1 MTTFSFVQKDF
12 VSWLKE
18 FASCLHA
25 PMQGNDL
32 ILPPSLGNGRIIA
45 QSPSRDMS
53 FVVMDFTLHEDLVL
67 YRKPTKDYGILLF
80 FNQVEVSDFFRIR
93 SGQEELKETTRSR
106 SNVFMS
112 STNMDLELQYSKGS
126 TLKRVGIYF
135 SPVMV
140 RKFVKKDMQ
149 LFLTAYT
156 DQGIENVNR
165 ETINFELK
173 SILDDIFKTSLK
185 DDFGRLILQNRV
197 LMLTEK
203 FLHNL
208 LAREVKGEKTN
219 YLKKEDVEGIQTV
232 ERILTQSDLDK
243 FPSIESLSRM
253 AMMSSTKLKTKFK
266 EVYGMKL
273 YEYYNRH
280 RLLKA
285 KEMITIGKSSVKDAA
300 YSIGFSNLSNFSRA
314 FKKEF
319 GVLPGQIK

>member
-1 MTTFSFVQKDF
+1 MVTFSFIQKDF

-18 FASCLHA
+18 FASNLHA

-32 ILPPSLGNGRIIA
+32 ILPASMGQGRIIA

-53 FVVMDFTLHEDLVL
+53 FIVMDFTLNDDLLLV
-67 YRKPTKDYGILLF
+67 RQPSKDYGILLF
-80 FNQVEVSDFFRIR
+80 FNQVEVSEFFRIR
-93 SGQEELKETTRSR
+93 SGKEELRETTKSR
-106 SNVFMS
+106 SNVFLS
-112 STNMDLELQYSKGS
+112 STNMELELQYSKGS
-126 TLKRVGIYF
+126 SLKRVGIYF

-140 RKFVKKDMQ
+140 RKFVKSDMQ
-149 LFLTAYT
+149 LFLSVYT
-156 DQGIENVNR
+156 DQGINNVNR

-173 SILDDIFKTSLK
+173 SILDEIYKTSLK
-185 DDFGRLILQNRV
+185 DDFGRLVLQNRV

-208 LAREVKGEKTN
+208 LAKEVKGEKKN

-232 ERILTQSDLDK
+232 ERILTQSDLEK
-243 FPSIESLSRM
+243 FPSIEALSKM

-285 KEMITIGKSSVKDAA
+285 KDMITIGRTTVKDAA

>member
-1 MTTFSFVQKDF
+1 MTTFSFVQDDF
-12 VSWLKE
+12 VSWLKD
-18 FASCLHA
+18 FALCLHS
-25 PMQGNDL
+25 PMHGNDL
-32 ILPPSLGNGRIIA
+32 ILPSSLGEGRMIA
-45 QSPSRDMS
+45 QAPSRDMS
-53 FVVMDFTLHEDLVL
+53 FIVMDFTLKEDLVL
-67 YRKPTKDYGILLF
+67 IRKPTTDYGILLF
-80 FNQVEVSDFFRIR
+80 FNQVTVGDFFRIR
-93 SGQEELKETTRSR
+93 SGKEELKEFTKSR
-106 SNVFMS
+106 SNIFLS
-112 STNMDLELQYSKGS
+112 STNMDMELHYSKGS

-140 RKFVKKDMQ
+140 RKFVKDDMQ
-149 LFLTAYT
+149 LFLTVYT
-156 DQGIENVNR
+156 DQGLKNVNR

-173 SILDDIFKTSLK
+173 SILDDIFRTSLK

-208 LAREVKGEKTN
+208 LAKEVKSDKKS
-219 YLKKEDVEGIQTV
+219 YLKKEDIEGIQTV
-232 ERILTQSDLDK
+232 ERVLTQADLDK
-243 FPSIESLSRM
+243 FPSVESLSRM

-285 KEMITIGKSSVKDAA
+285 KEMITVGRSSVKDAA

>member
-1 MTTFSFVQKDF
+1 MTSFSFIQEDF
-12 VSWLKE
+12 VSWLKK
-18 FASCLHA
+18 FASVLQT

-32 ILPPSLGNGRIIA
+32 ILPDSLGQGRIIA

-53 FVVMDFTLHEDLVL
+53 FVVMDFTLNEDLVL
-67 YRKPTKDYGILLF
+67 IRKPTTDYGILLF
-80 FNQVEVSDFFRIR
+80 FNQVIVSDFFRIR
-93 SGQEELKETTRSR
+93 SGHQELKETTKSR
-106 SNVFMS
+106 SNAFLS
-112 STNMDLELQYSKGS
+112 STNMELDLHYSKGS
-126 TLKRVGIYF
+126 VLKRVGIYF
-135 SPVMV
+135 SPAMV
-140 RKFVKKDMQ
+140 RKFVKNDMQ
-149 LFLTAYT
+149 LFLSVYT
-156 DQGIENVNR
+156 DQGIKNVNR

-173 SILDDIFKTSLK
+173 SILDDIFNTNLK

-208 LAREVKGEKTN
+208 LAKEVKGEKKN
-219 YLKKEDVEGIQTV
+219 YIKKEDIEGIQTV
-232 ERILTQSDLDK
+232 EKILTQADLEK
-243 FPSIESLSRM
+243 FPSIEALSRH

-285 KEMITIGKSSVKDAA
+285 KEMITQRNSSVKDAA